1 TQTIDIRTRRT
12 TPADTQESSR
22 LGTLCMFAAV
32 YTLALIVF
40 GGIVRITG
48 SGMGCGDDWPRC
60 NGEWIPAFTLE
71 TLIEYT
77 HRLLAAGIGIVVLAV
92 FAYAFTH
99 RRRPGVAGPGGSLR
113 PLAIGGALLLVQIA
127 LGAITVRLEL
137 PPPVTVAHFITALLF
152 MATLIVAAVRAGA
165 LGHPRQAR
173 SGIAAGASRQAWR
186 MAAAAAALGL
196 VVVSFGALTAN
207 TPAAPQAC
215 RGFPLC
221 NGQLVPP
228 ASMPPA
234 HVHWTHR
241 VVAFLLFFHVLGAN
255 WAAARTQLGSTV
267 HTAAVTTLG
276 LLTLQLAVAAALVTL
291 PLPPRLQALHLAIG
305 AAIWFSLVTWAA
317 LARRDAEQLHS
328 LP

>member
-1 TQTIDIRTRRT
+1 MSTQTIDIRTRQIS
-12 TPADTQESSR
+12 PADTQESSR
-22 LGTLCMFAAV
+22 LGMLCMFAAV

-92 FAYAFTH
+92 FAYAFMH

-113 PLAIGGALLLVQIA
+113 PLAIGGALLLVQIV

-137 PPPVTVAHFITALLF
+137 PTAVTVAHFITALLF
-152 MATLIVAAVRAGA
+152 MGTLIVAAVRAGV
-165 LGHPRQAR
+165 LGRPRQA
-173 SGIAAGASRQAWR
+173 SIGAGASRQAWR
-186 MAAAAAALGL
+186 MAAAAAVLGL

-221 NGQLVPP
+221 NGQWIPP
-228 ASMPPA
+228 ASVPPA

-241 VVAFLLFFHVLGAN
+241 VIAFLLFFHVLGAN

-267 HTAAVTTLG
+267 QAAAVTTLG
-276 LLTLQLAVAAALVTL
+276 LITLQLAVAAALVTL
-291 PLPPRLQALHLAIG
+291 PLPPQLQALHLAIG

-317 LARRDAEQLHS
+317 LAHRAAEQPRS